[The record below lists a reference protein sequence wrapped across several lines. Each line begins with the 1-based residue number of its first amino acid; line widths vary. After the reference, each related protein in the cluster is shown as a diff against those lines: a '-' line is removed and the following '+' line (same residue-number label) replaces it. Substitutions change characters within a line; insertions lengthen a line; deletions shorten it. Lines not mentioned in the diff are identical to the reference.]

1 MIIIIII
8 TKGKDDITL
17 RTTHGYWLSTAC
29 LALLLVLGACGSTD
43 NAGESTVD
51 TNQTEQ
57 GSNLSPDTEQETDA
71 PDTEDVS
78 QEGATRTYTH
88 VSGDSNIPVKPQR
101 IVSDWYYGELVALGV
116 KPIGLTS
123 YVLTHHPFI
132 EPEGTE
138 DIGATPN
145 LEKVLELQ
153 PDLILLY
160 GNNEN
165 YEQFSKIAPT
175 VGLELYPDPIKTMQ
189 VFGDLLGREQEANDW
204 TNNFNAKV
212 DAAKDK
218 LADQIAADETFT
230 IFTVWRNELRVYGDI
245 NMGGYI
251 LYNALGMTPQERV
264 LSDIIQ
270 GESVNAGHAISMEE
284 LSSFA
289 GDHIILTTFD
299 ADELSAELK
308 ESGIWKGLEAVK
320 NGQVYEID
328 FDLLYNEDPVAM
340 EQQLD
345 ILTELLVGDGATATP

>member
-1 MIIIIII
+1 M
-8 TKGKDDITL
+8 
-17 RTTHGYWLSTAC
+17 RTTYGYWLSAAC
-29 LALLLVLGACGSTD
+29 LALLLLLSACGS
-43 NAGESTVD
+43 

-57 GSNLSPDTEQETDA
+57 GTNLSSDTEQETDA

-88 VSGDSNIPVKPQR
+88 VSGESKIPVKPQR
-101 IVSDWYYGELVALGV
+101 VVSDWYYGELVALGV
-116 KPIGLTS
+116 RPIGLTS

-138 DIGATPN
+138 DIGSTPN

-175 VGLELYPDPIKTMQ
+175 VGLELYPDPINTMQ

-204 TNNFNAKV
+204 IANFEAKTA
-212 DAAKDK
+212 AAKAK
-218 LADQIAADETFT
+218 LAEHIGKDETFT
-230 IFTVWRNELRVYGDI
+230 IFTVWRKELRVYGDI

-251 LYNALGMTPQERV
+251 LYNALGLSPQERV

-270 GESVNAGHAISMEE
+270 GESINAGHAISMEE

-299 ADELSAELK
+299 ADELTAELK
-308 ESGIWKGLEAVK
+308 ESGIWQGLEAVQ

-328 FDLLYNEDPVAM
+328 FDLIYNEDPVAM
-340 EQQLD
+340 EHQLD
-345 ILTELLVGDGATATP
+345 LLTDLLTQDKAAVTP